1 MRIHNVQNYN
11 INNRPAFG
19 SKIVPNETM
28 EKLLNKVIR
37 ETPVD
42 WEGLGEDNKNL
53 LECLKGILNDGKN
66 DVVEF
71 LEDKNGIAKVK
82 VNGKSYRGT
91 PWRSNYIFTREP
103 NGASQK
109 YDGHGTFEQIIDFG
123 TKEKGVKLPYTPHQ
137 RSAVILKE
145 DEIYVLHELN
155 KFRALSPAYEMF
167 FVQAKNLLFSMKFNV
182 RENLTRNLKSIK
194 TEIFGK

>member
-1 MRIHNVQNYN
+1 MQINSIQNYN
-11 INNRPAFG
+11 SQPTFQ
-19 SKIVPNETM
+19 SKIVPNKTI

-53 LECLKGILNDGKN
+53 LECLKGIVNDGKK
-66 DVVEF
+66 DIVEF
-71 LEDKNGIAKVK
+71 LEDENGIAQVK
-82 VNGKSYRGT
+82 VNGKSYRNT

-103 NGASQK
+103 GGAGQK

-145 DEIYVLHELN
+145 DEIHVLHELN

-182 RENLTRNLKSIK
+182 RQNLTWDLKAIRK
-194 TEIFGK
+194 IIMGE